1 MGIIKI
7 QTTLRAISIAYFL
20 EALVLFVATVAIVW
34 GMTTSQ
40 AGALLTNSALVVLT
54 LSAGVWLT
62 FAGIAITKG
71 KRWARSAG
79 VFWQLIQLAIALGTF
94 EASLLG
100 GFAIGAAGLAIIKP
114 ASASDVTVEATQF
127 ISIGDVPHGTVPHA
141 P

>member
-1 MGIIKI
+1 MGKIKI
-7 QTTLRAISIAYFL
+7 QTTLRAISVAFFL
-20 EALVLFVATVAIVW
+20 EALVLYVATIAIIW

-79 VFWQLIQLAIALGTF
+79 VFWQLIQIAIALGTF

-100 GFAIGAAGLAIIKP
+100 GFAIALPSLAVLLTLFSSEVVK
-114 ASASDVTVEATQF
+114 AT
-127 ISIGDVPHGTVPHA
+127 SESK
-141 P
+141 

>member
-1 MGIIKI
+1 MGKFNI
-7 QTTLRAISIAYFL
+7 QTTLRAISVAFFL
-20 EALVLFVATVAIVW
+20 EALVLFVATVAIIW

-100 GFAIGAAGLAIIKP
+100 GFAIALPSLAVLFTLFSSEVVK
-114 ASASDVTVEATQF
+114 AT
-127 ISIGDVPHGTVPHA
+127 SESK
-141 P
+141 

>member
-1 MGIIKI
+1 MGKFKI
-7 QTTLRAISIAYFL
+7 ETTLRAISVAFFL
-20 EALVLFVATVAIVW
+20 EALVLFVATAAIIW

-100 GFAIGAAGLAIIKP
+100 GFAIALASLAVLFTLFSSEVVK
-114 ASASDVTVEATQF
+114 AT
-127 ISIGDVPHGTVPHA
+127 SESK
-141 P
+141 

>member
-1 MGIIKI
+1 MGKIKI
-7 QTTLRAISIAYFL
+7 QTTLRAISVAFFL
-20 EALVLFVATVAIVW
+20 EALVLFVATVAIIW

-100 GFAIGAAGLAIIKP
+100 GFAIALPSLAVLLTLFSSEVVK
-114 ASASDVTVEATQF
+114 AT
-127 ISIGDVPHGTVPHA
+127 SESK
-141 P
+141 

>member
-1 MGIIKI
+1 MGKIKI
-7 QTTLRAISIAYFL
+7 QITLRAISVAFFL
-20 EALVLFVATVAIVW
+20 EALVLFVATVAIIW

-100 GFAIGAAGLAIIKP
+100 GFAIALPSLAVLFTLFSSEVVK
-114 ASASDVTVEATQF
+114 AT
-127 ISIGDVPHGTVPHA
+127 SESK
-141 P
+141 

>member
-1 MGIIKI
+1 MGKIKI
-7 QTTLRAISIAYFL
+7 ETTLRAISVAFFL

-40 AGALLTNSALVVLT
+40 AGALLTNSALVILT

-62 FAGIAITKG
+62 FAGMAITKG

-79 VFWQLIQLAIALGTF
+79 VFWQLIQIAIALGTF

-100 GFAIGAAGLAIIKP
+100 GFAIALPSLAVLFTLFSSEVVK
-114 ASASDVTVEATQF
+114 AT
-127 ISIGDVPHGTVPHA
+127 SESK
-141 P
+141 

>member
-1 MGIIKI
+1 MGKINI
-7 QTTLRAISIAYFL
+7 QTTLRALAIAYFL
-20 EALVLFVATVAIVW
+20 EALVLFLATVAIVW

-40 AGALLTNSALVVLT
+40 AGALLTDSALVVLT

-79 VFWQLIQLAIALGTF
+79 VFWQLIQIAIALGTF

-100 GFAIGAAGLAIIKP
+100 GFAIALPSLAVLITLFSPGVVK
-114 ASASDVTVEATQF
+114 ATSEAR
-127 ISIGDVPHGTVPHA
+127 
-141 P
+141 

>member
-1 MGIIKI
+1 MGKFNI
-7 QTTLRAISIAYFL
+7 QTTLRALSVAFFL
-20 EALVLFVATVAIVW
+20 EALVLFVATVAIIW

-79 VFWQLIQLAIALGTF
+79 VFWQLIQIAIALGTF

-100 GFAIGAAGLAIIKP
+100 GFAIALPSLAVLFTLFSSEVVK
-114 ASASDVTVEATQF
+114 AT
-127 ISIGDVPHGTVPHA
+127 SESK
-141 P
+141 

>member
-1 MGIIKI
+1 MGKFKI
-7 QTTLRAISIAYFL
+7 ETTLRAISVAFFL

-62 FAGIAITKG
+62 FAGIAISKG

-100 GFAIGAAGLAIIKP
+100 GFAIALPSLAVLFTLFSSEVVK
-114 ASASDVTVEATQF
+114 ATSD
-127 ISIGDVPHGTVPHA
+127 SR
-141 P
+141 

>member
-1 MGIIKI
+1 MGKIKI
-7 QTTLRAISIAYFL
+7 QTTLRAISVAFFL
-20 EALVLFVATVAIVW
+20 EALVLYVATVAIVW

-100 GFAIGAAGLAIIKP
+100 GFAIALPSLAVLFTLFSSEVVK
-114 ASASDVTVEATQF
+114 AT
-127 ISIGDVPHGTVPHA
+127 SESK
-141 P
+141 

>member
-1 MGIIKI
+1 MGKIKI
-7 QTTLRAISIAYFL
+7 QTTLRAISVAFFL
-20 EALVLFVATVAIVW
+20 EALVLFVATVAIIW

-79 VFWQLIQLAIALGTF
+79 VFWQLIQIAIALGTF

-100 GFAIGAAGLAIIKP
+100 GFAMALPSLAVLFTLFSSEVVK
-114 ASASDVTVEATQF
+114 AT
-127 ISIGDVPHGTVPHA
+127 SESK
-141 P
+141 

>member
-1 MGIIKI
+1 MGKIKI
-7 QTTLRAISIAYFL
+7 QTTLRALSVAFFL

-34 GMTTSQ
+34 GVTTSQ

-79 VFWQLIQLAIALGTF
+79 VFWQLIQIAIALGTF

-100 GFAIGAAGLAIIKP
+100 GFAIALPSLAVLFTLFSSEVVK
-114 ASASDVTVEATQF
+114 ATSD
-127 ISIGDVPHGTVPHA
+127 SR
-141 P
+141 

>member
-1 MGIIKI
+1 MGKFKI
-7 QTTLRAISIAYFL
+7 ETTLRAISVAFFL

-100 GFAIGAAGLAIIKP
+100 GFAIALPSLAVLFTLFSSEVVK
-114 ASASDVTVEATQF
+114 AT
-127 ISIGDVPHGTVPHA
+127 SESK
-141 P
+141 

>member
-1 MGIIKI
+1 MGKIKI
-7 QTTLRAISIAYFL
+7 QTTLRAISVAFFL
-20 EALVLFVATVAIVW
+20 EALVLFVATVAIIW

-100 GFAIGAAGLAIIKP
+100 GFAIALPSLAVLFTLFSSEVVK
-114 ASASDVTVEATQF
+114 ATSD
-127 ISIGDVPHGTVPHA
+127 SR
-141 P
+141 

>member
-1 MGIIKI
+1 MGKIKI
-7 QTTLRAISIAYFL
+7 QTTLRAISVAFFL
-20 EALVLFVATVAIVW
+20 EALVLFVATIAIVW

-40 AGALLTNSALVVLT
+40 AGAVLTNSALVVLT

-79 VFWQLIQLAIALGTF
+79 VFWQLIQIAIALGTF

-100 GFAIGAAGLAIIKP
+100 GFAIALPSLAVLFTLFSSEVVK
-114 ASASDVTVEATQF
+114 AT
-127 ISIGDVPHGTVPHA
+127 SESK
-141 P
+141 

>member
-1 MGIIKI
+1 MGKIKI
-7 QTTLRAISIAYFL
+7 ETTLRAISVAFFL

-100 GFAIGAAGLAIIKP
+100 GFAIALPSLAVLFTLFSSEVVK
-114 ASASDVTVEATQF
+114 AT
-127 ISIGDVPHGTVPHA
+127 SESK
-141 P
+141 

>member
-1 MGIIKI
+1 MGKIKI
-7 QTTLRAISIAYFL
+7 QTTLRAISVAFFL
-20 EALVLFVATVAIVW
+20 EALVLYVATIAIVW

-100 GFAIGAAGLAIIKP
+100 GFAIALPSLAVLFTLFSSEVVK
-114 ASASDVTVEATQF
+114 AT
-127 ISIGDVPHGTVPHA
+127 SESK
-141 P
+141 

>member
-1 MGIIKI
+1 MGKFKI
-7 QTTLRAISIAYFL
+7 QTTLRAISVAFFL
-20 EALVLFVATVAIVW
+20 EALVLYVATVAIVW

-100 GFAIGAAGLAIIKP
+100 GFAIALPSLAVLFTLFSSEVVK
-114 ASASDVTVEATQF
+114 AT
-127 ISIGDVPHGTVPHA
+127 SESK
-141 P
+141 

>member
-1 MGIIKI
+1 MGKIKI
-7 QTTLRAISIAYFL
+7 QTTLRAISVAFFL
-20 EALVLFVATVAIVW
+20 EALVLYVATIAIVW

-40 AGALLTNSALVVLT
+40 AGAVLTNSALVVLT

-79 VFWQLIQLAIALGTF
+79 VFWQLIQIAIALGTF

-100 GFAIGAAGLAIIKP
+100 GFAIALPSLAVLFTLFSSEVVK
-114 ASASDVTVEATQF
+114 AT
-127 ISIGDVPHGTVPHA
+127 SESK
-141 P
+141 

>member
-1 MGIIKI
+1 MGKIKI
-7 QTTLRAISIAYFL
+7 QTTLRALSVAFFL
-20 EALVLFVATVAIVW
+20 EALVLFVATLAIIW
-34 GMTTSQ
+34 GITTSQ

-100 GFAIGAAGLAIIKP
+100 GFAIALPSLAVLFTLFSSEVVK
-114 ASASDVTVEATQF
+114 AT
-127 ISIGDVPHGTVPHA
+127 SESK
-141 P
+141 

>member
-1 MGIIKI
+1 MGKFNI
-7 QTTLRAISIAYFL
+7 QTTLRALSVAFFL
-20 EALVLFVATVAIVW
+20 EALVLFVATVAIIW

-100 GFAIGAAGLAIIKP
+100 GFAIALPSLAVLLTLFSSEVVK
-114 ASASDVTVEATQF
+114 AT
-127 ISIGDVPHGTVPHA
+127 SESK
-141 P
+141 

>member
-1 MGIIKI
+1 MGKIKI
-7 QTTLRAISIAYFL
+7 QTTLRAISVAFFL
-20 EALVLFVATVAIVW
+20 EALVLYVATVAIIW

-79 VFWQLIQLAIALGTF
+79 VFWQLIQIAIALGTF
-94 EASLLG
+94 EASLVG
-100 GFAIGAAGLAIIKP
+100 GFAIALPSLAVLFTLFSSEVVK
-114 ASASDVTVEATQF
+114 AT
-127 ISIGDVPHGTVPHA
+127 SESK
-141 P
+141 

>member
-1 MGIIKI
+1 MGKFKI
-7 QTTLRAISIAYFL
+7 QTTLRALSVAFFL
-20 EALVLFVATVAIVW
+20 EALVLFVATVAIIW

-79 VFWQLIQLAIALGTF
+79 VFWQLIQIAIALGTF

-100 GFAIGAAGLAIIKP
+100 GFAIALPSLAVLFTLFSSEVVK
-114 ASASDVTVEATQF
+114 AT
-127 ISIGDVPHGTVPHA
+127 SESK
-141 P
+141 

>member
-1 MGIIKI
+1 MGKIKI
-7 QTTLRAISIAYFL
+7 QTTLRAISVAFFL
-20 EALVLFVATVAIVW
+20 EALVLFVATVAIIW

-100 GFAIGAAGLAIIKP
+100 GFAIALPSLAVLFTLFRSEVVK
-114 ASASDVTVEATQF
+114 AT
-127 ISIGDVPHGTVPHA
+127 SESK
-141 P
+141 

>member
-1 MGIIKI
+1 MGKFKI
-7 QTTLRAISIAYFL
+7 ETTLRAISVAFFL
-20 EALVLFVATVAIVW
+20 EALVLFVATVAIIW

-100 GFAIGAAGLAIIKP
+100 GFAIALASLAVLFTLFSSEVVK
-114 ASASDVTVEATQF
+114 AT
-127 ISIGDVPHGTVPHA
+127 SESK
-141 P
+141 

>member
-1 MGIIKI
+1 MGKFKI
-7 QTTLRAISIAYFL
+7 ETTLRAISVAFFL

-100 GFAIGAAGLAIIKP
+100 GFAIALPSLAVLLTLFSSEVVK
-114 ASASDVTVEATQF
+114 AT
-127 ISIGDVPHGTVPHA
+127 SESK
-141 P
+141 

>member
-1 MGIIKI
+1 MGKFNI
-7 QTTLRAISIAYFL
+7 QTTLRAISVAFFL
-20 EALVLFVATVAIVW
+20 EALVLFVATVAIIW

-100 GFAIGAAGLAIIKP
+100 GFAIALPSLAVLLTLFSSEVVK
-114 ASASDVTVEATQF
+114 AT
-127 ISIGDVPHGTVPHA
+127 SESK
-141 P
+141 

>member
-1 MGIIKI
+1 MGKIKI
-7 QTTLRAISIAYFL
+7 QTTLRAISVAFFL
-20 EALVLFVATVAIVW
+20 EALVLFVATIAITW

-100 GFAIGAAGLAIIKP
+100 GFAIALPSLAVLFTLFSSEVVK
-114 ASASDVTVEATQF
+114 AT
-127 ISIGDVPHGTVPHA
+127 SESK
-141 P
+141 